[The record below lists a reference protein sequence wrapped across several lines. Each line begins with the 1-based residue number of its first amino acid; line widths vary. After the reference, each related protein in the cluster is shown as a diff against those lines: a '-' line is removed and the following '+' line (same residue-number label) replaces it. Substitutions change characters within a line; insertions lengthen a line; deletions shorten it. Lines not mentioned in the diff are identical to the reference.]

1 MSDTDVLNQALSDA
15 YDETPYQSNAFS
27 ISAPGRL
34 RAIAALYGLS
44 APPVENARVL
54 ELGCAAGGNLLPF
67 AVAHPDAHIVGIDL
81 SPQQIEAGQSIVKTM
96 ELKNLELRAMSIAD
110 ITAEFGQ
117 FDYIIVHGVFS
128 WVPPEVRQAILRVC
142 RENLT
147 PEGVAYVSYN
157 TYPGWKASDIVR
169 DAMILNSFGAKGP
182 QERLK
187 RAKDVLGMLEHGLS
201 SGNPMGSAL
210 QQAVR
215 QLRTQSDHYLMHEHL
230 GAVNAPCYF
239 LEFVAAAQEAGLT
252 YLADAEPQ
260 SALASN
266 YGDNV
271 AILHNA
277 LSANAPREMREQ
289 YLDFAVGRHFR
300 MSLLVHAD
308 RTGSILDRPEA
319 NALEKMYLAA
329 RLTTEKMPAHTR
341 QKERHYRTPAGANI
355 GSVEPTF
362 VAVADALRDAW
373 PQPLSYSDLLEAAR
387 TKAKKSTPPEE
398 LSDLVLNHLVT
409 LLNVNALEYRFECV
423 AYDASLSNKPQ
434 WIPGLEH
441 LQERASS
448 DDLPVGLY
456 NLWHQHAQLPRD
468 EVAQYIISRIDGKHS
483 AADLRTQIR
492 DALAA
497 GDLAHPSG
505 KPMKRVRNL
514 EPVAQTLLNNVL
526 AGLRGQGLLR

>member
-1 MSDTDVLNQALSDA
+1 MSDTDVLTQVLSDA

-81 SPQQIEAGQSIVKTM
+81 SPQQVQAGQTIVKAM
-96 ELKNLELRAMSIAD
+96 GLENLELRGMSITD
-110 ITAEFGQ
+110 ITPEFGQ

-169 DAMILNSFGAKGP
+169 DAMILNSFGANGP

-215 QLRTQSDHYLMHEHL
+215 QLRKQSDYHLMHEHL
-230 GAVNAPCYF
+230 EAVNAPCYF
-239 LEFVAAAQEAGLT
+239 LEFVAAAQEAGLA

-260 SALASN
+260 SSIASN

-271 AILHNA
+271 AILQNA
-277 LSANAPREMREQ
+277 LSADAAREMREQ
-289 YLDFAVGRHFR
+289 YLDFAIGRQFR
-300 MSLLVHAD
+300 KSLLVHAD
-308 RTGSILDRPEA
+308 RAGAILERPEA
-319 NALEKMYLAA
+319 NAFESMHLAA
-329 RLTTEKMPAHTR
+329 RLFCTKVSR
-341 QKERHYRTPAGANI
+341 QCSP
-355 GSVEPTF
+355 
-362 VAVADALRDAW
+362 
-373 PQPLSYSDLLEAAR
+373 
-387 TKAKKSTPPEE
+387 
-398 LSDLVLNHLVT
+398 
-409 LLNVNALEYRFECV
+409 
-423 AYDASLSNKPQ
+423 
-434 WIPGLEH
+434 
-441 LQERASS
+441 ERAP
-448 DDLPVGLY
+448 LPHHGRHRHRLD
-456 NLWHQHAQLPRD
+456 RT
-468 EVAQYIISRIDGKHS
+468 
-483 AADLRTQIR
+483 DLR
-492 DALAA
+492 
-497 GDLAHPSG
+497 
-505 KPMKRVRNL
+505 
-514 EPVAQTLLNNVL
+514 
-526 AGLRGQGLLR
+526 RGRRCAP

>member
-67 AVAHPDAHIVGIDL
+67 AVAHPDARIVGIDL
-81 SPQQIEAGQSIVKTM
+81 SPQQVEAGQSIVKAM
-96 ELKNLELRAMSIAD
+96 GLQNLELRAMSITD
-110 ITAEFGQ
+110 ITPEFGQ

-128 WVPPEVRQAILRVC
+128 WVPPEVRQAIMRVC

-147 PEGVAYVSYN
+147 PEGVAYISYN

-169 DAMILNSFGAKGP
+169 DAMILNSFGANGP

-187 RAKDVLGMLEHGLS
+187 RAKDVLSMLEHGLS

-215 QLRTQSDHYLMHEHL
+215 QLRKQSDYYLMHEHL
-230 GAVNAPCYF
+230 EAVNAPCYF
-239 LEFVAAAQEAGLT
+239 LEFVAAAQEAGLA

-260 SALASN
+260 SSIASN

-271 AILHNA
+271 AILQNA
-277 LSANAPREMREQ
+277 LSADAAREMREQ
-289 YLDFAVGRHFR
+289 YLDFAIGRQFR
-300 MSLLVHAD
+300 KSLLVHAD
-308 RTGSILDRPEA
+308 RAGAILERPEA
-319 NALEKMYLAA
+319 NAFESMHLAA
-329 RLTTEKMPAHTR
+329 RLFAQKSPANAR
-341 QKERHYRTPAGANI
+341 QKERHYRTTAGTGI
-355 GSVEPTF
+355 GSIEPTF

-373 PQPLSYSDLLEAAR
+373 PQPLAYGDLLEAAR
-387 TKAKKSTPPEE
+387 AKVKKATPPDQ
-398 LSDLVLNHLVT
+398 LSELVLNHLIT
-409 LLNVNALEYRFECV
+409 LLNVNALEYRFERV
-423 AYDASLSNKPQ
+423 AYDASAPKPE

-441 LQERASS
+441 LRDRAAKGN
-448 DDLPVGLY
+448 LPVGLY
-456 NLWHQHAQLPRD
+456 NLWHQNAQLPSD
-468 EVAQYIISRIDGKHS
+468 EAAQFIIRHIDGKHS
-483 AADLRTQIR
+483 TSDLRTLVR

-497 GDLAHPSG
+497 GDIAHPSG
-505 KPMKRVRNL
+505 KSMKRVRNL
-514 EPVAQTLLNNVL
+514 EPVAQTLLNDVL